1 LMPRLGFVLAGAALL
16 SGLAAFAAVRHF
28 GQGWAERISTG
39 LDIGDV
45 AVAREITGPSGK
57 GLYRV
62 SSGSTVQLI
71 AAASAA
77 RAGDVINLAPGTYSG
92 AVLRDLQ
99 PNGRVTIT
107 SADLANPAVLIDLT
121 VSGSR
126 NLAFSNLVMNAQ
138 DGGPRDDFKVIDS
151 SSISFDRVEFKGPP
165 VRPDL
170 VEGGLMIRDSRDISV
185 TNSEFHDLFNGASM
199 LANSGITISN
209 NTFHDLRTDGIR
221 GGSNSN
227 VVIADNLFAD
237 IYSAPGDH
245 PDAIQFWTTNTTASA
260 ENITI
265 TGNVFVRGKGRIAQG
280 IFFRDEVGNL
290 PYKKVKIDG
299 NLIIGAMYN
308 GIAAYG
314 GLSGSITNNAV
325 VGLADFP
332 KSWIKVTLPGGVVIE
347 GNVATL
353 YVVGT
358 DDKTIPAANR
368 QTLPAVDGG
377 AKVLSDW
384 LETHERPGGERPI
397 AAQLLAVLGAQ
408 AARASVCTGR
418 GDAPRCRPGARD
430 DRPEGTLRLSE
441 SLTRAATVRACCV
454 FGRAVRG
461 RFVADAK

>member
-1 LMPRLGFVLAGAALL
+1 LT
-16 SGLAAFAAVRHF
+16 GLAAFPAVRDF
-28 GQGWAERISTG
+28 GLGWAERISGSLDIAG
-39 LDIGDV
+39 LDIGGV
-45 AVAREITGPSGK
+45 AVAREITGSSGK

-62 SSGSTVQLI
+62 SGGSTAQLM

-92 AVLRDLQ
+92 AVVRDLQ
-99 PNGRVTIT
+99 PSGQVTIT
-107 SADLANPAVLIDLT
+107 SADLANPAILIDLT

-126 NLAFSNLVMNAQ
+126 NLTFSILVMNAQ

-170 VEGGLMIRDSRDISV
+170 VEGGLMIRDSRDIPV

-221 GGSNSN
+221 GGGNSN
-227 VVIADNLFAD
+227 EIIAGNLFAD
-237 IYSAPGDH
+237 IYSATRDH
-245 PDAIQFWTTNTTASA
+245 PDAIQFWTTNTTTSA

-265 TGNVFVRGKGRIAQG
+265 AGNVFVRGKGRIAQG
-280 IFFRDEVGNL
+280 LFFRDEVGNL
-290 PYKKVKIDG
+290 PYKNVKIDG
-299 NLIIGAMYN
+299 NLIVGAMYN

-314 GLSGSITNNAV
+314 DLSGSITNNTV

-332 KSWIKVTLPGGVVIE
+332 KSWIKMTLPAGVALR

-358 DDKTIPAANR
+358 DDKTIPTANR
-368 QTLPAVDGG
+368 QTLPAEDGG

-384 LETHERPGGERPI
+384 LVTHERPGGERPI
-397 AAQLLAVLGAQ
+397 AARLLTALGTR
-408 AARASVCTGR
+408 AAEASVCAWR
-418 GDAPRCRPGARD
+418 GNSPRCSPGAKEG
-430 DRPEGTLRLSE
+430 RPEEASRLSE
-441 SLTRAATVRACCV
+441 SLTHLGKVHACCV
-454 FGRAVRG
+454 FGRAVQG
-461 RFVADAK
+461 